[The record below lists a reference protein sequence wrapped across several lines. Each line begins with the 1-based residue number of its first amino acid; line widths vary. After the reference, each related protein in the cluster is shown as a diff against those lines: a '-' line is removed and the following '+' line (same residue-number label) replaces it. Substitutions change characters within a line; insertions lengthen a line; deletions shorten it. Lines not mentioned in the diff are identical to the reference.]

1 MKRLSWWMIYLE
13 LWHSS
18 AHGPYKKL
26 LRTPLT
32 LRKFIF
38 IREKAKMRSSWVE
51 TRHQFYYIWH
61 FFGFWTLLQCYP
73 SYDSTGNKNIL
84 ETTRWISYLMTIE
97 SFFDDYQQFYLIIK
111 MEMMPGI
118 YCTNLHLHIYTTVS
132 GK

>member
-1 MKRLSWWMIYLE
+1 MMKRLSWWMIYLE

-51 TRHQFYYIWH
+51 TRHHLYYIWH
-61 FFGFWTLLQCYP
+61 FFCFQILLNIYP
-73 SYDSTGNKNIL
+73 SYDSTGNNNIL
-84 ETTRWISYLMTIE
+84 ESTRWISHLMTME
-97 SFFDDYQQFYLIIK
+97 SFFDEYAHFYLIK
-111 MEMMPGI
+111 QEENEAQ
-118 YCTNLHLHIYTTVS
+118 YLLHKSPPTYAYNWQ
-132 GK
+132 